1 MEYIFDKEKFIE
13 SFNAKSSE
21 TKSADSMRLTH
32 KPDNRFKLFPYKASG
47 KSQAPVV
54 TELEDVVSGFFREAL
69 NKKTELIECEE
80 LCNMILD
87 EIEVDDDDL
96 DYFKD
101 MIQSIFFK
109 GDNFIATNIGLYPY
123 QLTTNNKS
131 SDNLAH
137 FLFSVFGVNQNDC
150 KAIVAAKNR
159 YKFNVL
165 EDMVIKTIESK
176 NITEAEKKQMY
187 FLVKTNIQERF
198 RKDFYFMLD
207 TGMTLLEDISNLF
220 SIYYFYYV
228 SQTCIIL
235 DHYCCG
241 DRAGEVNFYYAL
253 DWEKVSKN
261 RKCCIEGWDKLQDSI
276 NHMFSHAITL
286 EILNQTIS
294 EEMVDYIYL
303 GELAKESAEEDHKIS
318 EQIALA
324 ENVYCSYVGDYK
336 EFTSIPY
343 QQGVNETE
351 KNIRHLYKCVET
363 QFMNTDRKR
372 ANQFYNEKFSEFC
385 KNRWVKNRKKS
396 GLVLNLTERDVIF
409 LTKISLR
416 NEEKIRL
423 NDLYK
428 EYEYRGIFLDST
440 SKEYLQDFFT
450 KLNLIDKKS
459 DSGDAQYVKRIF
471 MIL

>member
-1 MEYIFDKEKFIE
+1 MMEYVFDEKRFID

-21 TKSADSMRLTH
+21 VKSADAMRLTH
-32 KPDNRFKLFPYKASG
+32 RADNRFKLFPYKASG
-47 KSQAPVV
+47 KAQAPVV

-69 NKKTELIECEE
+69 NKKTEPIEFED
-80 LCNMILD
+80 LCTEILD
-87 EIEVDDDDL
+87 EVEVDKDDL

-101 MIQSIFFK
+101 MIQSIFFD
-109 GDNFIATNIGLYPY
+109 GNNFIATNIGLYPY

-150 KAIVAAKNR
+150 KVIEKAKDK

-165 EDMVIKTIESK
+165 EEMVIKTIESK
-176 NITEAEKKQMY
+176 KVTEAEEKQAY
-187 FLVKTNIQERF
+187 FTVKTDIQERF

-207 TGMTLLEDISNLF
+207 SGMTSLEDIANLF
-220 SIYYFYYV
+220 AIYYFYYV

-235 DHYCCG
+235 DHYCSG
-241 DRAGEVNFYYAL
+241 ERVGEVNFYYAL

-286 EILNQTIS
+286 EILNQTMS
-294 EEMVDYIYL
+294 DEMVDYISL
-303 GELAKESAEEDHKIS
+303 GELAKESDEVDQKIAA
-318 EQIALA
+318 QIAMA
-324 ENVYCSYVGDYK
+324 ESTYCSYVGDYK
-336 EFTSIPY
+336 GFETIPY
-343 QQGVNETE
+343 QQGINETE
-351 KNIRHLYKCVET
+351 RNIRHLYRCVET
-363 QFMNTDRKR
+363 QFLSTDRKR
-372 ANQFYNEKFSEFC
+372 ANQFYNEKFSDFC

-396 GLVLNLTERDVIF
+396 GLVLNLTERDIIF
-409 LTKISLR
+409 LTKVCLR

-428 EYEYRGIFLDST
+428 EYEYRGIYLDST
-440 SKEYLQDFFT
+440 SKEYLQEFFT

-459 DSGDAQYVKRIF
+459 DSGDAQYVKRI
-471 MIL
+471 L